1 MDFDE
6 QFSVTDDDGEQW
18 TWVPAGRRLDFGAM
32 PPPAPRDDRVV
43 PVRYALDYVPV
54 APEVL
59 GDPVAAG
66 RFLADWKA
74 FDAAWAGPPK
84 SGPNLDGRAP
94 SPPAP
99 RPRRWRLF
107 GGGR

>member
-1 MDFDE
+1 MNFDE
-6 QFSVTDDDGEQW
+6 QFTVTDDDGERW
-18 TWVPAGRRLDFGAM
+18 TWVPAGRRLDVDAM
-32 PPPAPRDDRVV
+32 QPPGPRDADDV

-54 APEVL
+54 APEVRN
-59 GDPVAAG
+59 DPVAAG
-66 RFLADWKA
+66 RLLADWKA
-74 FDAAWAGPPK
+74 FDASWDGPPK
-84 SGPNLDGRAP
+84 TGPNLGGRTP